1 MDWIKTRIMLPPF
14 DKEVL
19 VMDKNGYIYTAHLS
33 ATFNDMKWI
42 AYVPK
47 VTPEGPGSISRVELW
62 DISWWQEF
70 WGRPQGKQFHEIA
83 QAIVDNLGKSA
94 DTEDDD
100 PKED

>member
-1 MDWIKTRIMLPPF
+1 MDWIKTRIILPPF

-19 VMDKNGYIYTAHLS
+19 VMDKNGYIFTGLLS
-33 ATFNDMKWI
+33 RGYDGAVGWRAFT
-42 AYVPK
+42 PK
-47 VTPEGPGSISRVELW
+47 DTPGCGQSLGLW

-70 WGRPQGKQFHEIA
+70 WGRPQGGQFHEIA
-83 QAIVDNLGKSA
+83 TAIVDNLGKSV